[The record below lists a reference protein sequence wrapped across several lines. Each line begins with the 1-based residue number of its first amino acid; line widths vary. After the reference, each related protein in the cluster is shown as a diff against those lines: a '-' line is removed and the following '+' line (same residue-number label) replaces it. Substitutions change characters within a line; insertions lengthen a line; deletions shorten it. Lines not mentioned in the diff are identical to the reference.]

1 MHCFYCNKEVEVD
14 GAEGRLRH
22 ANDWIHRHHV
32 SKHLLELEDQVRRPA
47 RVDCGRGGLQANV
60 FEHFSTFRVSAGPL
74 SVRKAIWIGVYL
86 DEAWT
91 RVNEAGMIWKTWAMR
106 SFHGHSGGSNGVR
119 QCILREIYQELLHC
133 RTYRPNMRLPRLD
146 GGADEGELDMNFWVE
161 VTGAKFQEALRP
173 VDFEVRDFQTPG
185 YVLRKQENL
194 FRKSSI

>member
-1 MHCFYCNKEVEVD
+1 
-14 GAEGRLRH
+14 
-22 ANDWIHRHHV
+22 
-32 SKHLLELEDQVRRPA
+32 
-47 RVDCGRGGLQANV
+47 
-60 FEHFSTFRVSAGPL
+60 
-74 SVRKAIWIGVYL
+74 
-86 DEAWT
+86 
-91 RVNEAGMIWKTWAMR
+91 MR

-119 QCILREIYQELLHC
+119 QCILRKIYQELLHC

-161 VTGAKFQEALRP
+161 VTGAKFKEALRP